1 MVFSRAS
8 LYSLDI
14 YVYPLSTIHIICSY
28 NSISKSPKFD
38 TLTVV
43 RLLMNTFVL
52 MAAGCCTAFGI
63 IVFGRCRRTS
73 DRCIGVWNF
82 WGLQL
87 SRVFFGN
94 LGLQVHRGWPRVTIV
109 EGVWLIVFFWGVF
122 FWLHGGYSVKPRKVT
137 FSLEGGEVRSSTP
150 MVSSW
155 VLGLTSGFPNCVD
168 PDLSTCI
175 TWRSLAL
182 VLPYTRNSPFEEKS
196 WELNM

>member
-1 MVFSRAS
+1 MFTLCQRNI
-8 LYSLDI
+8 LY
-14 YVYPLSTIHIICSY
+14 VAT
-28 NSISKSPKFD
+28 
-38 TLTVV
+38 
-43 RLLMNTFVL
+43 
-52 MAAGCCTAFGI
+52 
-63 IVFGRCRRTS
+63 IVFQNLPNLIPWQLWDFSWIPLCSRLQAAARPLGSLSSVDAGGPVTS

-109 EGVWLIVFFWGVF
+109 EGVWLIVFFVFRFSSHFESSLVF